1 MNFELNKVNFEM
13 RMTCGYKF
21 HARYFVR
28 YTAEETLVFKEYANV
43 ISSTILKIKFLI
55 LIVVI
60 FISCSNKQE
69 IDQNNV
75 DILLSGWNGKIGI
88 EDNIISLKSNR
99 SFTFQ
104 TSASYV
110 DSCGVLTEFDYNE
123 IVTELNEMLI
133 LSFNLYHTQSCS
145 DADGNKQTTK
155 LIVTYLETKESNTI
169 RWSECQNDPDN
180 LDIMMSLD
188 SFRDFMR
195 GIINRTGKN
204 ACD

>member
-1 MNFELNKVNFEM
+1 M
-13 RMTCGYKF
+13 GYILLSYGDISINYDHKKF
-21 HARYFVR
+21 YINIS

-60 FISCSNKQE
+60 FISCGNKQE

-133 LSFNLYHTQSCS
+133 LSFNLYHTILLRC
-145 DADGNKQTTK
+145 
-155 LIVTYLETKESNTI
+155 
-169 RWSECQNDPDN
+169 
-180 LDIMMSLD
+180 
-188 SFRDFMR
+188 
-195 GIINRTGKN
+195 
-204 ACD
+204 